1 MELSLCL
8 SDPNMA
14 DVFYVL
20 YVMGAAADVSAWN
33 NSCGPH
39 TPRLSG
45 HSAAR
50 SHTVVGLYAAE
61 RRCHQNVNTAFR
73 EWQMM
78 IQYGHSFR
86 PDLRVRVGGRDLPV
100 SLAAKG
106 SLGLK
111 GHFPLPDS
119 TVWDSVNNGSCRRE
133 DRGDHTNT
141 EWWITRRAKMK
152 LPSLHFITEQKLFRE
167 ADWF

>member
-8 SDPNMA
+8 SDPNM
-14 DVFYVL
+14 VFYVL
-20 YVMGAAADVSAWN
+20 YVTGPAADVSAWN

-45 HSAAR
+45 RSAAR

-61 RRCHQNVNTAFR
+61 RCCHQNVNAAFR
-73 EWQMM
+73 EWRMM

-86 PDLRVRVGGRDLPV
+86 LRVCVGGRDLPV

-119 TVWDSVNNGSCRRE
+119 TAWDSVNNGSCRRE

-141 EWWITRRAKMK
+141 GWWINRRAKMK